1 MLLIC
6 VSLCVIYN
14 VHCTCMSQHNPNQY
28 LTSDWIHYIM
38 TNDCSYL
45 SQFDKSNCDEVKR
58 DEALIRTDCSALR
71 CFFISTFLK
80 RGHLMTVHLF
90 LTLHTG
96 IALYGGPLQTNACS
110 RSTSVIKDLPVLH
123 CSITDHDQNSTSPNN
138 SNRFNLIEAYQTE
151 VSSSTFPIRRR
162 PTKDGPHWWAIT
174 PSKVKHFPSPSVRP
188 LVMWS
193 PF

>member
-1 MLLIC
+1 M
-6 VSLCVIYN
+6 
-14 VHCTCMSQHNPNQY
+14 HCTCLSWHNPNQY
-28 LTSDWIHYIM
+28 LPGDWIHHIM

-71 CFFISTFLK
+71 DVFFK
-80 RGHLMTVHLF
+80 RGHLMIVHLF

-96 IALYGGPLQTNACS
+96 IALNWGPLQCLQFMNFS
-110 RSTSVIKDLPVLH
+110 DKDLTAL
-123 CSITDHDQNSTSPNN
+123 HDQISTSPDD
-138 SNRFNLIEAYQTE
+138 SNRFNVIEAYQTE

>member
-1 MLLIC
+1 M
-6 VSLCVIYN
+6 
-14 VHCTCMSQHNPNQY
+14 HCTCLSWHTIQINIFQAIESTISWLMTVPICRS
-28 LTSDWIHYIM
+28 LTKAIVTRWSATKRWSEQIVPHSD
-38 TNDCSYL
+38 
-45 SQFDKSNCDEVKR
+45 V
-58 DEALIRTDCSALR
+58 
-71 CFFISTFLK
+71 FFISTFLK
-80 RGHLMTVHLF
+80 QAHLMIVHLF

-96 IALYGGPLQTNACS
+96 IALNWGPLQCLQFMNFS
-110 RSTSVIKDLPVLH
+110 DKDLTAL
-123 CSITDHDQNSTSPNN
+123 HDQISTSPDD
-138 SNRFNLIEAYQTE
+138 SNRFNVIEAYQTE